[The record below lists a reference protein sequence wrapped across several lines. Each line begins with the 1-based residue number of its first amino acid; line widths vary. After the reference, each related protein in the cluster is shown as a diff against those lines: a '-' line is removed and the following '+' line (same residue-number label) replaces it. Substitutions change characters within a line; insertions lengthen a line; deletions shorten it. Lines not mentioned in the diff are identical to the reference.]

1 MEQSQIVDIIIN
13 TINTI
18 FSNIFSS
25 IDNNIYE
32 NLDSIVFINPDLLSN
47 SIFSKL
53 LGSDGK
59 AGLIYLTDAMLV
71 GIFIFYIVKYFYSNM
86 LDITYE
92 RPTHFIFKLLIFGL
106 LVNFSYFFIDQIL
119 SISFL
124 ISSSIQEIGKN
135 VVNSDISFSQLIIYI
150 NKNLSIDNNSFNVF
164 SFDGIIKSFVSFGLI
179 NLLLTYSI
187 RYVLLQVLILFSP
200 FAILCLINS
209 STSWIFK
216 AWSKTLFSLIAI
228 QFFIPLLIIVIF
240 CIDYNNKVLF
250 VGGIYSLMK
259 INNFV
264 REMFGGISIEA
275 SGSFTNVVSMLR
287 KQ

>member
-1 MEQSQIVDIIIN
+1 MEQSQIVDVIIN

-53 LGSDGK
+53 LGSGGK
-59 AGLIYLTDAMLV
+59 SGLIYLADAMLV

-92 RPTHFIFKLLIFGL
+92 RPTQFIFKLLIFGL
-106 LVNFSYFFIDQIL
+106 FINFSYFLLDQIL
-119 SISFL
+119 SISSL
-124 ISSSIQEIGKN
+124 VSSSIQEIGKDA
-135 VVNSDISFSQLIIYI
+135 VNFDITFSQLIIYI
-150 NKNLSIDNNSFNVF
+150 NKNLSIDTSNFNIF

-200 FAILCLINS
+200 FAILSLINS

-228 QFFIPLLIIVIF
+228 QFFIPLLIIIIF
-240 CIDYNNKVLF
+240 CIDFNNKVLF
-250 VGGIYSLMK
+250 VGGIYALMK
-259 INNFV
+259 INNLI

-275 SGSFTNVVSMLR
+275 SGSLNNIISML
-287 KQ
+287 KK